1 MNIRFKEIDIEN
13 FRSID
18 KAHIVFEN
26 QGTVI
31 VKGINEYENNATSNG
46 SGKSSIFEAIIYS
59 IFEETSSGEKDVTN
73 RIKNNGFCLNL
84 KFQVDGIDYT
94 IVRESSKSNKSVVV
108 LYKNDVDISARNK
121 TDTNKMILQLLG
133 INKSIFLDSIFLSQN
148 VSTNLASLSP
158 TQRKERL
165 EILTN
170 TDMVINNF
178 KEKLKEQQA
187 NFESICVNTQMD
199 INKMQGNIDSL
210 QTQKQNIEIK
220 INEINE
226 QIKQRDLLGNIED
239 IEKQLNELQQTLDNY
254 KVQINDLDN
263 NIITDI
269 DKQIENKRLEGEEN
283 RNKKSELENQ
293 LNDKRQEYN
302 NMQLNVTSIQS
313 QIDYYKSDIIK
324 INEQIEEIKNSD
336 KCPTC
341 GRKYENSN
349 EEHIKQKIESYNKD
363 IESYKQQIEDTTK
376 VVEEKNKQLELIQ
389 SEGTKLRIQVDE
401 IDKLVQQNN
410 EEVKQIEE
418 VKKQKIQEKL
428 NLQQQQQSIEQDIQ
442 NLRNKKEQILSF
454 KVGNVDEFKQ
464 MLLDVDTNIQTMQK
478 DMGVKQQE
486 LDTNNNYV
494 GSIKHS
500 LQLVT
505 KDFRTYLLQNSITYL
520 NTLLKIYSTKLFSNE
535 KDIIYITQ
543 DDTKLNIQLDNATYE
558 SLSGGEKTRVN
569 IALLLAQKSLAST
582 IGNISC
588 NIIILDEILGYCD
601 AQAEENVINLITTE
615 LESLESIYM
624 ISHKE
629 IPIGYDTQIIVTKNK
644 QGLSTVRCY

>member
-1 MNIRFKEIDIEN
+1 MDIRFKELDIEN

-18 KAHIVFEN
+18 KAHIVLEN

-31 VKGINEYENNATSNG
+31 VKGINEYEDNATSNG
-46 SGKSSIFEAIIYS
+46 SGKSSIFEAIVFAL
-59 IFEETSSGEKDVTN
+59 FEETSSGEKDVAN
-73 RIKNNGFCLNL
+73 RIINNGFCVNL
-84 KFQVDGIDYT
+84 KLEINGIEYT
-94 IVRESSKSNKSVVV
+94 IVRESKKGNKSIVV

-121 TDTNKMILQLLG
+121 TDTNKLIQDLLS
-133 INKSIFLDSIFLSQN
+133 INKNIFLDSVFLSQS

-170 TDMVINNF
+170 TDIIINNF
-178 KEKLKEQQA
+178 KEKLKEQQT
-187 NFESICVNTQMD
+187 NFESICVDTEKN
-199 INKMQGNIDSL
+199 INKIQGNIDSL
-210 QTQKQNIEIK
+210 QNQKQNIQIK
-220 INEINE
+220 IDEINE
-226 QIKQRDLLGNIED
+226 QIRQRDLLGNVED
-239 IEKQLNELQQTLDNY
+239 IEKQLKELQQNSDNY
-254 KVQINDLDN
+254 KMQINDLDN

-269 DKQIENKRLEGEEN
+269 EKQIEDKRLEGEEN
-283 RNKKSELENQ
+283 RNQKSELEKQ

-302 NMQLNVTSIQS
+302 NIQLDITSVQS
-313 QIDYYKSDIIK
+313 QIGYYKSDIIK

-363 IESYKQQIEDTTK
+363 IESYNKQIEDMTK
-376 VVEEKNKQLELIQ
+376 EVEEKNKQLELVQ
-389 SEGTKLRIQVDE
+389 NEGIKLHSQVDE
-401 IDKLVQQNN
+401 IDSLVQQNN
-410 EEVKQIEE
+410 NEVKQIEDI
-418 VKKQKIQEKL
+418 KKQKIQEKF
-428 NLQQQQQSIEQDIQ
+428 NLQQQQQVIEQNIQ
-442 NLRNKKEQILSF
+442 NLRDKKEQILSF
-454 KVGNVDEFKQ
+454 KVGNIDEFKQ
-464 MLLDVDTNIQTMQK
+464 MLLDTDNNLQTMQK
-478 DMGVKQQE
+478 DLEVKQEE
-486 LDTNNNYV
+486 LETNNNYV

-520 NTLLKIYSTKLFSNE
+520 NTLLKNYSIKLFSNE
-535 KDIIYITQ
+535 KDIIHITQ
-543 DDTKLNIQLDNATYE
+543 DDTKLNIQLGDATYE

-582 IGNISC
+582 TGNISC

-601 AQAEENVINLITTE
+601 AQAEENVINLITME

-624 ISHKE
+624 VSHKE
-629 IPIGYDTQIIVTKNK
+629 IPIAYDTQLIVIKNK
-644 QGLSTVRCY
+644 SGLSNIRCY

>member
-226 QIKQRDLLGNIED
+226 QIKQRDLLGNVED

-269 DKQIENKRLEGEEN
+269 EKQIENKRLEGEEN

-478 DMGVKQQE
+478 DMEVKQQE

-520 NTLLKIYSTKLFSNE
+520 NTLLKIYSAKLFSNE

>member
-1 MNIRFKEIDIEN
+1 MDIRFKELDIEN

-18 KAHIVFEN
+18 KAHIVLEN

-31 VKGINEYENNATSNG
+31 VKGINEYEDNATSNG
-46 SGKSSIFEAIIYS
+46 SGKSSIFEAIVFAL
-59 IFEETSSGEKDVTN
+59 FEETSSGEKDVAN
-73 RIKNNGFCLNL
+73 RIINNGFCVNL
-84 KFQVDGIDYT
+84 KLEINGIEYT
-94 IVRESSKSNKSVVV
+94 IVRESKKGNKSIVV

-121 TDTNKMILQLLG
+121 TDTNKLIQDLLS
-133 INKSIFLDSIFLSQN
+133 INKNIFLDSVFLSQS

-170 TDMVINNF
+170 TDIIINNF
-178 KEKLKEQQA
+178 KEKLKEQQT
-187 NFESICVNTQMD
+187 NFESICVDTEKN
-199 INKMQGNIDSL
+199 INKIQGNIDSL
-210 QTQKQNIEIK
+210 QNQKQNIQIK
-220 INEINE
+220 IDEINE
-226 QIKQRDLLGNIED
+226 QIRQRDLLGNVED
-239 IEKQLNELQQTLDNY
+239 IEKQLKELQQNSDNY
-254 KVQINDLDN
+254 KMQINDLDN

-269 DKQIENKRLEGEEN
+269 EKQIEDKRLEGEEN
-283 RNKKSELENQ
+283 RNQKSELEKQ

-302 NMQLNVTSIQS
+302 NIQLDITSVQS
-313 QIDYYKSDIIK
+313 QIGYYKSDIIK
-324 INEQIEEIKNSD
+324 IKEQIEEIKNSD

-363 IESYKQQIEDTTK
+363 IEFYNKQIEDMTK
-376 VVEEKNKQLELIQ
+376 EVEEKNKQLELVQ
-389 SEGTKLRIQVDE
+389 NEGIKLHSQVDE
-401 IDKLVQQNN
+401 IDSLVQQNN
-410 EEVKQIEE
+410 NEVKQIEDI
-418 VKKQKIQEKL
+418 KKQKIQEKF
-428 NLQQQQQSIEQDIQ
+428 NLQQQQQVIEQNIQ
-442 NLRNKKEQILSF
+442 NLRDKKEQILSF
-454 KVGNVDEFKQ
+454 KVGNIDEFKQ
-464 MLLDVDTNIQTMQK
+464 MLLDTDNNLQTMQK
-478 DMGVKQQE
+478 DLEVKQEE
-486 LDTNNNYV
+486 LETNNNYV

-520 NTLLKIYSTKLFSNE
+520 NTLLKNYSIKLFSNE
-535 KDIIYITQ
+535 KDIIHITQ
-543 DDTKLNIQLDNATYE
+543 DDTKLNIQLGDATYE

-601 AQAEENVINLITTE
+601 AQAEENVINLITME

-624 ISHKE
+624 VSHKE
-629 IPIGYDTQIIVTKNK
+629 IPIAYDTQLIVIKNK
-644 QGLSTVRCY
+644 SGLSNIRCY

>member
-1 MNIRFKEIDIEN
+1 MDIRFKELDIEN

-18 KAHIVFEN
+18 KAHIVLEN

-31 VKGINEYENNATSNG
+31 VKGINEYEDNATSNG
-46 SGKSSIFEAIIYS
+46 SGKSSIFEAIVFAL
-59 IFEETSSGEKDVTN
+59 FEETSSGEKDVAN
-73 RIKNNGFCLNL
+73 RIINNGFCINL
-84 KFQVDGIDYT
+84 KLEIDGIEYT
-94 IVRESSKSNKSVVV
+94 IVRESKKGNKSIVV

-121 TDTNKMILQLLG
+121 TDTNKLIQDLLG
-133 INKSIFLDSIFLSQN
+133 INKNIFLDSVFLSQS

-170 TDMVINNF
+170 TDIIINNF
-178 KEKLKEQQA
+178 KEKLKEQQT
-187 NFESICVNTQMD
+187 NFESICVDTEKN
-199 INKMQGNIDSL
+199 INKIQGNIDSL
-210 QTQKQNIEIK
+210 QNQKQNIQIK
-220 INEINE
+220 IDEINE
-226 QIKQRDLLGNIED
+226 QIRQRDLLGNVED
-239 IEKQLNELQQTLDNY
+239 IEKQLKELQQNSDNY
-254 KVQINDLDN
+254 KMQINDLDN

-269 DKQIENKRLEGEEN
+269 EKQIEDKRLEGEEN
-283 RNKKSELENQ
+283 RNQKSELEKQ

-302 NMQLNVTSIQS
+302 NIQLDITSVQS
-313 QIDYYKSDIIK
+313 QIGYYKSDIIK

-363 IESYKQQIEDTTK
+363 IESYNKQIEDMTK
-376 VVEEKNKQLELIQ
+376 EVEEKNKQLELVQ
-389 SEGTKLRIQVDE
+389 NEGIKLHSQVDE
-401 IDKLVQQNN
+401 IDSLVQQNN
-410 EEVKQIEE
+410 NEVKQIEDI
-418 VKKQKIQEKL
+418 KKQKIQEKF
-428 NLQQQQQSIEQDIQ
+428 NLQQQQQVIEQNIQ
-442 NLRNKKEQILSF
+442 NLRDKKEQILSF
-454 KVGNVDEFKQ
+454 KVGNIDEFKQ
-464 MLLDVDTNIQTMQK
+464 MLLDTDNNLQTMQK
-478 DMGVKQQE
+478 DLEVKQEE
-486 LDTNNNYV
+486 LETNNNYV

-520 NTLLKIYSTKLFSNE
+520 NTLLKNYSIKLFSNE
-535 KDIIYITQ
+535 KDIIHITQ
-543 DDTKLNIQLDNATYE
+543 DDTKLNIQLGDATYE

-601 AQAEENVINLITTE
+601 AQAEENVINLITME

-624 ISHKE
+624 VSHKE
-629 IPIGYDTQIIVTKNK
+629 IPIAYDTQLIVIKNK
-644 QGLSTVRCY
+644 SGLSNIRCY

>member
-1 MNIRFKEIDIEN
+1 MDIRFKELDIEN

-18 KAHIVFEN
+18 KAHIVLEN

-31 VKGINEYENNATSNG
+31 VKGINEYEDNATSNG
-46 SGKSSIFEAIIYS
+46 SGKSSIFEAIVFAL
-59 IFEETSSGEKDVTN
+59 FEETSSGEKDVAN
-73 RIKNNGFCLNL
+73 RIINNGFCINL
-84 KFQVDGIDYT
+84 KLEIDGIEYT
-94 IVRESSKSNKSVVV
+94 IVRESKKGNKSIVVI
-108 LYKNDVDISARNK
+108 YKNDVDISARNK
-121 TDTNKMILQLLG
+121 TDTNKLIQDLLG
-133 INKSIFLDSIFLSQN
+133 INKNIFLDSVFLSQS

-170 TDMVINNF
+170 TDITINNF
-178 KEKLKEQQA
+178 KEKLKEQQT
-187 NFESICVNTQMD
+187 NFESLCVDTEKN
-199 INKMQGNIDSL
+199 INKIQGNIDSL
-210 QTQKQNIEIK
+210 QNQKQNIQIK
-220 INEINE
+220 IDEINE
-226 QIKQRDLLGNIED
+226 QIRQRDLLGNVED
-239 IEKQLNELQQTLDNY
+239 IEKQLKELQQNSDNY
-254 KVQINDLDN
+254 KMQINDLDN

-269 DKQIENKRLEGEEN
+269 EKQIENKRLEGEEN
-283 RNKKSELENQ
+283 RNQKSELEKQ

-302 NMQLNVTSIQS
+302 NIQLDITSVQS
-313 QIDYYKSDIIK
+313 QIGYYKSDIIK

-363 IESYKQQIEDTTK
+363 IESYNKQIEDMTK
-376 VVEEKNKQLELIQ
+376 EVEEKNKQLELIQ
-389 SEGTKLRIQVDE
+389 NEGIKLHSQVDE
-401 IDKLVQQNN
+401 IDSLVQQNN
-410 EEVKQIEE
+410 KEVKQIEDI
-418 VKKQKIQEKL
+418 KKQKIQEKF
-428 NLQQQQQSIEQDIQ
+428 NLQQQQQAIEQNIQ

-454 KVGNVDEFKQ
+454 KVGNIDEFKQ
-464 MLLDVDTNIQTMQK
+464 MLLDVDINLQTMQK
-478 DMGVKQQE
+478 DLEVKQNE
-486 LDTNNNYV
+486 LETNNNYV

-520 NTLLKIYSTKLFSNE
+520 NTLLKNYSIKLFSNN
-535 KDIIYITQ
+535 KDIIHITQ
-543 DDTKLNIQLDNATYE
+543 DDTKLNIQLGDATYE

-601 AQAEENVINLITTE
+601 AQAEENVINLITME

-624 ISHKE
+624 VSHKE
-629 IPIGYDTQIIVTKNK
+629 IPIAYDTQLIVIKNK
-644 QGLSTVRCY
+644 SGLSNIRCY

>member
-1 MNIRFKEIDIEN
+1 MDIRFKELDIEN

-18 KAHIVFEN
+18 KAHIVLEN

-31 VKGINEYENNATSNG
+31 VKGINEYEDNATSNG
-46 SGKSSIFEAIIYS
+46 SGKSSIFEAIVFAL
-59 IFEETSSGEKDVTN
+59 FEETSSGEKDVAN
-73 RIKNNGFCLNL
+73 RIINNGFCVNL
-84 KFQVDGIDYT
+84 KLEINGIEYT
-94 IVRESSKSNKSVVV
+94 IVRESKKGNKSIVV

-121 TDTNKMILQLLG
+121 TDTNKLIQDLLG
-133 INKSIFLDSIFLSQN
+133 INKNIFLDSVFLSQS

-170 TDMVINNF
+170 TDIIINNF
-178 KEKLKEQQA
+178 KEKLKEQQT
-187 NFESICVNTQMD
+187 NFESICVDTEKN
-199 INKMQGNIDSL
+199 INKIQGNIDSL
-210 QTQKQNIEIK
+210 QNQKQNIQIK
-220 INEINE
+220 IDEINE
-226 QIKQRDLLGNIED
+226 QIRQRDLLGNVED
-239 IEKQLNELQQTLDNY
+239 IEKQLKELQQNSDNY
-254 KVQINDLDN
+254 KMQINDLDN

-269 DKQIENKRLEGEEN
+269 EKQIEDKRLEGEEN
-283 RNKKSELENQ
+283 RNQKSELEKQ

-302 NMQLNVTSIQS
+302 NIQLDITSVQS
-313 QIDYYKSDIIK
+313 QIGYYKSDIIK
-324 INEQIEEIKNSD
+324 IKEQIEEIKNSD

-363 IESYKQQIEDTTK
+363 IEFYNKQIEDMTK
-376 VVEEKNKQLELIQ
+376 EVEEKNKQLELVQ
-389 SEGTKLRIQVDE
+389 NEGIKLHSQVDE
-401 IDKLVQQNN
+401 IDSLVQQNN
-410 EEVKQIEE
+410 NEVKQIEDI
-418 VKKQKIQEKL
+418 KKQKIQEKF
-428 NLQQQQQSIEQDIQ
+428 NLQQQQQVIEQNIQ
-442 NLRNKKEQILSF
+442 NLRDKKEQILSF
-454 KVGNVDEFKQ
+454 KVGNIDEFKQ
-464 MLLDVDTNIQTMQK
+464 MLLDTDNNLQTMQK
-478 DMGVKQQE
+478 DLEVKQEE
-486 LDTNNNYV
+486 LETNNNYV

-520 NTLLKIYSTKLFSNE
+520 NTLLKNYSIKLFSNE
-535 KDIIYITQ
+535 KDIIHITQ
-543 DDTKLNIQLDNATYE
+543 DDTKLNIQLGDATYE

-601 AQAEENVINLITTE
+601 AQAEENVINLITME

-624 ISHKE
+624 VSHKE
-629 IPIGYDTQIIVTKNK
+629 IPIAYDTQLIVIKNK
-644 QGLSTVRCY
+644 SGLSNIRCY

>member
-1 MNIRFKEIDIEN
+1 MDIRFKELDIEN

-18 KAHIVFEN
+18 KAHIVLEN

-31 VKGINEYENNATSNG
+31 VKGINEYEDNATSNG
-46 SGKSSIFEAIIYS
+46 SGKSSIFEAIV
-59 IFEETSSGEKDVTN
+59 FALFDETSSGEKDVAN
-73 RIKNNGFCLNL
+73 RIINNGFCINL
-84 KFQVDGIDYT
+84 KLEIDGIEYT
-94 IVRESSKSNKSVVV
+94 IVRESKKGNKSIVV

-121 TDTNKMILQLLG
+121 TDTNKLIQDLLG
-133 INKSIFLDSIFLSQN
+133 INKNIFLDSVFLSQS

-170 TDMVINNF
+170 TDITINNF
-178 KEKLKEQQA
+178 KEKLKEQQT
-187 NFESICVNTQMD
+187 NFESLCVDTEKN
-199 INKMQGNIDSL
+199 INKIQGNIDSL
-210 QTQKQNIEIK
+210 QNQKQNIQIK
-220 INEINE
+220 IDEINE
-226 QIKQRDLLGNIED
+226 QIRQRDLLGNVED
-239 IEKQLNELQQTLDNY
+239 IEKQLKELQQNSDNY
-254 KVQINDLDN
+254 KMQINDLDN

-269 DKQIENKRLEGEEN
+269 EKQIENKRLEGEEN
-283 RNKKSELENQ
+283 RNQKSELEKQ

-302 NMQLNVTSIQS
+302 NIQLDITSVQS
-313 QIDYYKSDIIK
+313 QIGYYKSDIIK

-363 IESYKQQIEDTTK
+363 IESYNKQIEDMTK
-376 VVEEKNKQLELIQ
+376 EVEEKNKQLELIQ
-389 SEGTKLRIQVDE
+389 NEGIKLHSQVDE
-401 IDKLVQQNN
+401 IDSLVQQNN
-410 EEVKQIEE
+410 KEVKQIEDI
-418 VKKQKIQEKL
+418 KKQKIQEKF
-428 NLQQQQQSIEQDIQ
+428 NLQQQQQEIEQNIQ

-454 KVGNVDEFKQ
+454 KVGNIDEFKQ
-464 MLLDVDTNIQTMQK
+464 MLLDVDNNLQVIQK
-478 DMGVKQQE
+478 DLEVKQEE
-486 LDTNNNYV
+486 LETNNNYV

-505 KDFRTYLLQNSITYL
+505 KDFRTYLLQNSMTYL
-520 NTLLKIYSTKLFSNE
+520 NTLLKNYSMKLFSND
-535 KDIIYITQ
+535 KDIIHITQ
-543 DDTKLNIQLDNATYE
+543 DDTKLNIQLGDATYE

-601 AQAEENVINLITTE
+601 AQAEENVINLITME

-624 ISHKE
+624 VSHKE
-629 IPIGYDTQIIVTKNK
+629 IPIAYDTQLIVIKDK
-644 QGLSTVRCY
+644 SGLSNIRCY

>member
-1 MNIRFKEIDIEN
+1 MDIRFKELDIEN

-18 KAHIVFEN
+18 KAHIVLEN

-31 VKGINEYENNATSNG
+31 VKGINEYEDNATSNG
-46 SGKSSIFEAIIYS
+46 SGKSSIFEAIVFVL
-59 IFEETSSGEKDVTN
+59 FEETSSGEKDVAN
-73 RIKNNGFCLNL
+73 RIINNGFCINL
-84 KFQVDGIDYT
+84 KLEIDGIEYT
-94 IVRESSKSNKSVVV
+94 IVRESKKGNKSIVVI
-108 LYKNDVDISARNK
+108 YKNDVDISARNK
-121 TDTNKMILQLLG
+121 TDTNKLIQDLLG
-133 INKSIFLDSIFLSQN
+133 INKNIFLDSVFLSQS

-170 TDMVINNF
+170 TDITINNF
-178 KEKLKEQQA
+178 KEKLKEQQT
-187 NFESICVNTQMD
+187 NFESLYVDTEKN
-199 INKMQGNIDSL
+199 INKIQGNIDSL
-210 QTQKQNIEIK
+210 QNQKQNIQIK
-220 INEINE
+220 IDEINE
-226 QIKQRDLLGNIED
+226 QIRQRDLLGNVED
-239 IEKQLNELQQTLDNY
+239 IEKQLKELQQNSDNY
-254 KVQINDLDN
+254 KMQINDLDN

-269 DKQIENKRLEGEEN
+269 EKQIENKRLEGEEN
-283 RNKKSELENQ
+283 RNQKSELEKQ

-302 NMQLNVTSIQS
+302 NIQLDITSVQS
-313 QIDYYKSDIIK
+313 QIGYYKSDIIK

-363 IESYKQQIEDTTK
+363 IESYNKQIEDMTK
-376 VVEEKNKQLELIQ
+376 EVEEKNKQLELIQ
-389 SEGTKLRIQVDE
+389 NEGIKLHSQVDE
-401 IDKLVQQNN
+401 IDSLVQQNN
-410 EEVKQIEE
+410 KEVKQIEDI
-418 VKKQKIQEKL
+418 KKQKIQEKF
-428 NLQQQQQSIEQDIQ
+428 NLQQQQQAIEQNIQ

-454 KVGNVDEFKQ
+454 KVGNIDEFKQ
-464 MLLDVDTNIQTMQK
+464 MLLDVDINLQTMQK
-478 DMGVKQQE
+478 DLEVKQNE
-486 LDTNNNYV
+486 LETNNNYV

-520 NTLLKIYSTKLFSNE
+520 NTLLKNYSIKLFSNN
-535 KDIIYITQ
+535 KDIIHITQ
-543 DDTKLNIQLDNATYE
+543 DDTKLNIQLGDATYE

-601 AQAEENVINLITTE
+601 AQAEENVINLITME

-624 ISHKE
+624 VSHKE
-629 IPIGYDTQIIVTKNK
+629 IPIAYDTQLIVIKNK
-644 QGLSTVRCY
+644 SGLSNIRCY

>member
-1 MNIRFKEIDIEN
+1 MDIRFKELDIEN

-18 KAHIVFEN
+18 KAHIVLEN

-31 VKGINEYENNATSNG
+31 VKGINEYEDNATSNG
-46 SGKSSIFEAIIYS
+46 SGKSSIFEAIVFAL
-59 IFEETSSGEKDVTN
+59 FEETSSGEKDVAN
-73 RIKNNGFCLNL
+73 RIINNGFCINL
-84 KFQVDGIDYT
+84 KLEIDGIEYT
-94 IVRESSKSNKSVVV
+94 IVRESKKGNKSIVV

-121 TDTNKMILQLLG
+121 TDTNKLIQDLLS
-133 INKSIFLDSIFLSQN
+133 INKNIFLDSVFLSQS

-170 TDMVINNF
+170 TDIIINNF
-178 KEKLKEQQA
+178 KEKLKEQQT
-187 NFESICVNTQMD
+187 NFESICVDTEKN
-199 INKMQGNIDSL
+199 INKIQGNIDSL
-210 QTQKQNIEIK
+210 QNQKQNIQIK
-220 INEINE
+220 IDEINE
-226 QIKQRDLLGNIED
+226 QIRQRDLLGNVED
-239 IEKQLNELQQTLDNY
+239 IEKQLKELQQNSDNY
-254 KVQINDLDN
+254 KMQINDLDN

-269 DKQIENKRLEGEEN
+269 EKQIEDKRLEGEEN
-283 RNKKSELENQ
+283 RNQKSELEKQ

-302 NMQLNVTSIQS
+302 NIQLDITSVQS
-313 QIDYYKSDIIK
+313 QIGYYKSDIIK

-363 IESYKQQIEDTTK
+363 IESYNKQIEDMTK
-376 VVEEKNKQLELIQ
+376 EVEEKNKQLELVQ
-389 SEGTKLRIQVDE
+389 NEGIKLHSQVDE
-401 IDKLVQQNN
+401 IDSLVQQNN
-410 EEVKQIEE
+410 NEVKQIEDI
-418 VKKQKIQEKL
+418 KKQKIQEKF
-428 NLQQQQQSIEQDIQ
+428 NLQQQQQVIEQNIQ
-442 NLRNKKEQILSF
+442 NLRDKKEQILSF
-454 KVGNVDEFKQ
+454 KVGNIDEFKQ
-464 MLLDVDTNIQTMQK
+464 MLLDTDNNLQTMQK
-478 DMGVKQQE
+478 DLEVKQEE
-486 LDTNNNYV
+486 LETNNNYV

-520 NTLLKIYSTKLFSNE
+520 NTLLKNYSIKLFSNE
-535 KDIIYITQ
+535 KDIIHITQ
-543 DDTKLNIQLDNATYE
+543 DDTKLNIQLGDATYE

-601 AQAEENVINLITTE
+601 AQAEENVINLITME

-624 ISHKE
+624 VSHKE
-629 IPIGYDTQIIVTKNK
+629 IPIAYDTQLTVIKNK
-644 QGLSTVRCY
+644 SGLSNIRCY

>member
-1 MNIRFKEIDIEN
+1 MDIRFKELDIEN
-13 FRSID
+13 FRSIN
-18 KAHIVFEN
+18 KAHIVLEN

-31 VKGINEYENNATSNG
+31 VRGINEYEDNATSNG
-46 SGKSSIFEAIIYS
+46 SGKSSIFEAIVFAL
-59 IFEETSSGEKDVTN
+59 FEETSSGEKDVAN
-73 RIKNNGFCLNL
+73 RIINNGFCINL
-84 KFQVDGIDYT
+84 KLEIDGIEYT
-94 IVRESSKSNKSVVV
+94 IVRESKKGNKSVVV
-108 LYKNDVDISARNK
+108 IYKNDVDISARNK
-121 TDTNKMILQLLG
+121 TDTNKLIQDLLG
-133 INKSIFLDSIFLSQN
+133 INKNIFLDSVFLSQS

-170 TDMVINNF
+170 TDITINNF
-178 KEKLKEQQA
+178 KEKLKEQQT
-187 NFESICVNTQMD
+187 NFESICVDTEKN
-199 INKMQGNIDSL
+199 INKIQGNIDSL
-210 QTQKQNIEIK
+210 QNQKQNIQIK
-220 INEINE
+220 IDEINE
-226 QIKQRDLLGNIED
+226 QIRQRDLLGNVED
-239 IEKQLNELQQTLDNY
+239 IEIQLNELQQNSDNY
-254 KVQINDLDN
+254 KMQINDLDN

-269 DKQIENKRLEGEEN
+269 EKQIESKRLEGEEN
-283 RNKKSELENQ
+283 RNQKSDLEKQ

-302 NMQLNVTSIQS
+302 NIQLDITSVQS
-313 QIDYYKSDIIK
+313 QIGYYKSDIIK

-363 IESYKQQIEDTTK
+363 IESYNKQIEDMTK
-376 VVEEKNKQLELIQ
+376 EVEEKNKQLELIQ
-389 SEGTKLRIQVDE
+389 NEGIKLHSQVDE
-401 IDKLVQQNN
+401 IDSLVQQNN
-410 EEVKQIEE
+410 KEVKQIEDI
-418 VKKQKIQEKL
+418 KKQKIQEKF
-428 NLQQQQQSIEQDIQ
+428 NLQQQQQVIEQNIQ

-454 KVGNVDEFKQ
+454 KVGNIDEFKQ
-464 MLLDVDTNIQTMQK
+464 MLLDVDNNLQAMQK
-478 DMGVKQQE
+478 DLEVKQDE
-486 LDTNNNYV
+486 LETNNNYV

-520 NTLLKIYSTKLFSNE
+520 NTLLKNYSIKLFSND
-535 KDIIYITQ
+535 KDIIHITQ
-543 DDTKLNIQLDNATYE
+543 DDTKLNIQLGDATYE

-601 AQAEENVINLITTE
+601 AQAEENVINLITME

-624 ISHKE
+624 VSHKE
-629 IPIGYDTQIIVTKNK
+629 IPIAYDTQLIVIKDK
-644 QGLSTVRCY
+644 SGLSNIRCY

>member
-1 MNIRFKEIDIEN
+1 MDIRFKELDIEN

-18 KAHIVFEN
+18 KAHIVLEN

-31 VKGINEYENNATSNG
+31 VKGINEYEDNATSNG
-46 SGKSSIFEAIIYS
+46 SGKSSIFEAIVFAL
-59 IFEETSSGEKDVTN
+59 FEETSSGEKDVAN
-73 RIKNNGFCLNL
+73 RIINNGFCINL
-84 KFQVDGIDYT
+84 KLEIDGIEYT
-94 IVRESSKSNKSVVV
+94 IVRESKKGNKTIVV

-121 TDTNKMILQLLG
+121 TDTNKLIQDLLG
-133 INKSIFLDSIFLSQN
+133 INKNIFLDSVFLSQS

-170 TDMVINNF
+170 TDIIINNF
-178 KEKLKEQQA
+178 KEKLKEQQT
-187 NFESICVNTQMD
+187 NFESICVDTEKN
-199 INKMQGNIDSL
+199 INKIQGNIDSL
-210 QTQKQNIEIK
+210 QNQKQNIQIK
-220 INEINE
+220 IDEINE
-226 QIKQRDLLGNIED
+226 QIRQRDLLGNVED
-239 IEKQLNELQQTLDNY
+239 IEKQLKELQQNSDNY
-254 KVQINDLDN
+254 KMQINDLDN

-269 DKQIENKRLEGEEN
+269 EKQIEDKRLEGEEN
-283 RNKKSELENQ
+283 RNQKSELEKQ

-302 NMQLNVTSIQS
+302 NIQLDITSVQS
-313 QIDYYKSDIIK
+313 QIGYYKSDIIK

-363 IESYKQQIEDTTK
+363 IESYNKQIEDMTK
-376 VVEEKNKQLELIQ
+376 EVEEKNKQLELVQ
-389 SEGTKLRIQVDE
+389 NEGIKLHSQVDE
-401 IDKLVQQNN
+401 IDSLVQQNN
-410 EEVKQIEE
+410 NEVKQIEDI
-418 VKKQKIQEKL
+418 KKQKIQEKF
-428 NLQQQQQSIEQDIQ
+428 NLQQQQQVIEQNIQ
-442 NLRNKKEQILSF
+442 NLRDKKEQILSF
-454 KVGNVDEFKQ
+454 KVGNIDEFKQ
-464 MLLDVDTNIQTMQK
+464 MLLDTDNNLQTMQK
-478 DMGVKQQE
+478 DLEVKQEE
-486 LDTNNNYV
+486 LETNNNYV

-520 NTLLKIYSTKLFSNE
+520 NTLLKNYSIKLFSNE
-535 KDIIYITQ
+535 KDIIHITQ
-543 DDTKLNIQLDNATYE
+543 DDTKLNIQLGDATYE

-601 AQAEENVINLITTE
+601 AQAEENVINLITME

-624 ISHKE
+624 VSHKE
-629 IPIGYDTQIIVTKNK
+629 IPIAYDTQLTVIKNK
-644 QGLSTVRCY
+644 SGLSNIRCY

>member
-18 KAHIVFEN
+18 RAHIVFEN

-59 IFEETSSGEKDVTN
+59 IFEETSSGEKDVAN

-226 QIKQRDLLGNIED
+226 QIKQRDLLGNVED

-302 NMQLNVTSIQS
+302 NIQLNVTSIQS

-389 SEGTKLRIQVDE
+389 SEGTKLHIQVDE

-478 DMGVKQQE
+478 DMEVKQQE

-535 KDIIYITQ
+535 KDIIHITQ
-543 DDTKLNIQLDNATYE
+543 DDTKLNIQLGDATYE

-601 AQAEENVINLITTE
+601 AQAEENVINLITAE

-629 IPIGYDTQIIVTKNK
+629 IPIGYDTQIIVIKNK

>member
-1 MNIRFKEIDIEN
+1 MDIRFKELDIEN

-18 KAHIVFEN
+18 KAHIVLEN

-31 VKGINEYENNATSNG
+31 VKGINEYEDNATSNG
-46 SGKSSIFEAIIYS
+46 SGKSSIFEAIVFAL
-59 IFEETSSGEKDVTN
+59 FEETSSGEKDVAN
-73 RIKNNGFCLNL
+73 RIINNGFCINL
-84 KFQVDGIDYT
+84 KLEIDGIEYT
-94 IVRESSKSNKSVVV
+94 IVRESKKGNKSIVV

-121 TDTNKMILQLLG
+121 TDTNKLIQDLLS
-133 INKSIFLDSIFLSQN
+133 INKNIFLDSVFLSQS

-170 TDMVINNF
+170 TDIIINNF
-178 KEKLKEQQA
+178 KEKLKEQQT
-187 NFESICVNTQMD
+187 NFESICVDTEKN
-199 INKMQGNIDSL
+199 INKIQGNIDSL
-210 QTQKQNIEIK
+210 QNQKQNIQIK
-220 INEINE
+220 IDEINE
-226 QIKQRDLLGNIED
+226 QIRQRDLLGNVED
-239 IEKQLNELQQTLDNY
+239 IEKQLKELQQNSDNY
-254 KVQINDLDN
+254 KMQINDLDN

-269 DKQIENKRLEGEEN
+269 EKQIEDKRLEGEEN
-283 RNKKSELENQ
+283 RNQKSELEKQ

-302 NMQLNVTSIQS
+302 NIQLDITSVQS
-313 QIDYYKSDIIK
+313 QIGYYKSDIIK

-363 IESYKQQIEDTTK
+363 IESYNKQIEDMTK
-376 VVEEKNKQLELIQ
+376 EVEEKNKQLELVQ
-389 SEGTKLRIQVDE
+389 NEGIKLHSQVDE
-401 IDKLVQQNN
+401 IDSLVQQNN
-410 EEVKQIEE
+410 NEVKQIEDI
-418 VKKQKIQEKL
+418 KKQKIQEKF
-428 NLQQQQQSIEQDIQ
+428 NLQQQQQVIEQNIQ
-442 NLRNKKEQILSF
+442 NLRDKKEQILSF
-454 KVGNVDEFKQ
+454 KVGNIDEFKQ
-464 MLLDVDTNIQTMQK
+464 MLLDTDNNLQTMQK
-478 DMGVKQQE
+478 DLEVKQEE
-486 LDTNNNYV
+486 LETNNNYV

-520 NTLLKIYSTKLFSNE
+520 NTLLKNYSIKLFSNE
-535 KDIIYITQ
+535 KDIIHITQ
-543 DDTKLNIQLDNATYE
+543 DDTKLNIQLGDATYE

-582 IGNISC
+582 TGNISC

-601 AQAEENVINLITTE
+601 AQAEENVINLITME

-624 ISHKE
+624 VSHKE
-629 IPIGYDTQIIVTKNK
+629 IPIAYDTQLTVIKNK
-644 QGLSTVRCY
+644 SGLSNIRCY

>member
-1 MNIRFKEIDIEN
+1 MDIRFKELDIEN

-18 KAHIVFEN
+18 KAHIVLEN

-31 VKGINEYENNATSNG
+31 VKGINEYEDNATSNG
-46 SGKSSIFEAIIYS
+46 SGKSSIFEAIVFAL
-59 IFEETSSGEKDVTN
+59 FEETSSGEKDVAN
-73 RIKNNGFCLNL
+73 RIINNGFCVNL
-84 KFQVDGIDYT
+84 KLEINGIEYT
-94 IVRESSKSNKSVVV
+94 IVRESKKGNKSMVV

-121 TDTNKMILQLLG
+121 TDTNKLIQDLLG
-133 INKSIFLDSIFLSQN
+133 INKNIFLDSVFLSQS

-170 TDMVINNF
+170 TDIIINNF
-178 KEKLKEQQA
+178 KEKLKEQQT
-187 NFESICVNTQMD
+187 NFESICVDTEKN
-199 INKMQGNIDSL
+199 INKIQGNIDSL
-210 QTQKQNIEIK
+210 QNQKQNIQIK
-220 INEINE
+220 IDEINE
-226 QIKQRDLLGNIED
+226 QIRQRDLLGNVED
-239 IEKQLNELQQTLDNY
+239 IEKQLKELQQNSDNY
-254 KVQINDLDN
+254 KMQINDLDN

-269 DKQIENKRLEGEEN
+269 EKQIEDKRLEGEEN
-283 RNKKSELENQ
+283 RNQKSELEKQ

-302 NMQLNVTSIQS
+302 NIQLDITSVQS
-313 QIDYYKSDIIK
+313 QIGYYKSDIIK
-324 INEQIEEIKNSD
+324 IKEQIEEIKNSD

-363 IESYKQQIEDTTK
+363 IESYNKQIEDMTK
-376 VVEEKNKQLELIQ
+376 EVEEKNKQLELVQ
-389 SEGTKLRIQVDE
+389 NEGIKLHSQVDE
-401 IDKLVQQNN
+401 IDSLVQQNN
-410 EEVKQIEE
+410 NEVKQIEDI
-418 VKKQKIQEKL
+418 KKQKIQEKF
-428 NLQQQQQSIEQDIQ
+428 NLQQQQQVIEQNIQ
-442 NLRNKKEQILSF
+442 NLRDKKEQILSF
-454 KVGNVDEFKQ
+454 KVGNIDEFKQ
-464 MLLDVDTNIQTMQK
+464 MLLDTDNNLQTMQK
-478 DMGVKQQE
+478 DLEVKQEE
-486 LDTNNNYV
+486 LETNNNYV

-520 NTLLKIYSTKLFSNE
+520 NTLLKNYSIKLFSNE
-535 KDIIYITQ
+535 KDIIHITQ
-543 DDTKLNIQLDNATYE
+543 DDTKLNIQLGDATYE

-601 AQAEENVINLITTE
+601 AQAEENVINLITME

-624 ISHKE
+624 VSHKE
-629 IPIGYDTQIIVTKNK
+629 IPIAYDTQLIVIKNK
-644 QGLSTVRCY
+644 SGLSNIRCY

>member
-1 MNIRFKEIDIEN
+1 MDIRFKELDIEN

-18 KAHIVFEN
+18 KAHIVLEN

-31 VKGINEYENNATSNG
+31 VKGINEYEDNATSNG
-46 SGKSSIFEAIIYS
+46 SGKSSIFEAIVFAL
-59 IFEETSSGEKDVTN
+59 FEETSSGEKDVAN
-73 RIKNNGFCLNL
+73 RIINNGFCVNL
-84 KFQVDGIDYT
+84 KLEINGIEYT
-94 IVRESSKSNKSVVV
+94 IVRESKKGNKSIVV

-121 TDTNKMILQLLG
+121 TDTNKLIQDLLG
-133 INKSIFLDSIFLSQN
+133 INKNIFLDSVFLSQS

-170 TDMVINNF
+170 TDIIINNF
-178 KEKLKEQQA
+178 KEKLKEQQT
-187 NFESICVNTQMD
+187 NFESICVDTEKN
-199 INKMQGNIDSL
+199 INKIQGNIDSL
-210 QTQKQNIEIK
+210 QNQKQNIQIK
-220 INEINE
+220 IDEINE
-226 QIKQRDLLGNIED
+226 QIRQRDLLGNVED
-239 IEKQLNELQQTLDNY
+239 IEKQLKELQQNSDNY
-254 KVQINDLDN
+254 KMQINDLDN

-269 DKQIENKRLEGEEN
+269 EKQIEDKRLEGEEN
-283 RNKKSELENQ
+283 RNQKSELEKQ

-302 NMQLNVTSIQS
+302 NIQLDITSVQS
-313 QIDYYKSDIIK
+313 QIGYYKSDIIK

-363 IESYKQQIEDTTK
+363 IEFYNKQIEDMTK
-376 VVEEKNKQLELIQ
+376 EVEEKNKQLELVQ
-389 SEGTKLRIQVDE
+389 NEGIKLHSQVDE
-401 IDKLVQQNN
+401 IDSLVQQNN
-410 EEVKQIEE
+410 NEVKQIEDI
-418 VKKQKIQEKL
+418 KKQKIQEKF
-428 NLQQQQQSIEQDIQ
+428 NLQQQQQVIEQNIQ
-442 NLRNKKEQILSF
+442 NLRDKKEQILSF
-454 KVGNVDEFKQ
+454 KVGNIDEFKQ
-464 MLLDVDTNIQTMQK
+464 MLLDTDNNLQTMQK
-478 DMGVKQQE
+478 DLEVKQEE
-486 LDTNNNYV
+486 LETNNNYV

-520 NTLLKIYSTKLFSNE
+520 NTLLKNYSIKLFSNE
-535 KDIIYITQ
+535 KDIIHITQ
-543 DDTKLNIQLDNATYE
+543 DDTKLNIQLGDATYE

-601 AQAEENVINLITTE
+601 AQAEENVINLITME

-624 ISHKE
+624 VSHKE
-629 IPIGYDTQIIVTKNK
+629 IPIAYDTQLIVIKNK
-644 QGLSTVRCY
+644 SGLSNIRCY

>member
-18 KAHIVFEN
+18 RAHIVFEN

-59 IFEETSSGEKDVTN
+59 IFEETSSGEKDVAN

-226 QIKQRDLLGNIED
+226 QIKQRDLLGNVED

-302 NMQLNVTSIQS
+302 NIQLNVTSIQS

-376 VVEEKNKQLELIQ
+376 VVEEKNKQLELIH
-389 SEGTKLRIQVDE
+389 SEGTKLHIQVDE

-478 DMGVKQQE
+478 DMEVKQQE

-535 KDIIYITQ
+535 KDIIHITQ
-543 DDTKLNIQLDNATYE
+543 DDTKLNIQLGDATYE

-601 AQAEENVINLITTE
+601 AQAEENVINLITAE

-629 IPIGYDTQIIVTKNK
+629 IPIGYDTQIIVIKNK